1 MTITR
6 SQTGWQY
13 SPFTVGFDRALR
25 RLESLSEATPK
36 TSGSYPPYN
45 IVQIDDDN
53 YIVELAVAG
62 FTEQDLSI
70 ELKEQVL
77 TVTASVEK
85 NEETKY
91 VHRGIGMRNFERAFT
106 LADTIEV
113 VDANLSDGM
122 LRIELR
128 NVIPE
133 HKKPRRIAIGER
145 KQLLTE

>member
-6 SQTGWQY
+6 SPFPSY

-25 RLESLSEATPK
+25 RLDSLSESKAP
-36 TSGSYPPYN
+36 SYPPYN
-45 IVQIDDDN
+45 IVKVDDDN

-85 NEETKY
+85 KDEADY
-91 VHRGIGMRNFERAFT
+91 VHRGIAKRSFERAFT

-113 VDANLSDGM
+113 VEANLVDGM

-133 HKKPRRIAIGER
+133 HKKARKIAIGER

>member
-1 MTITR
+1 MTIT
-6 SQTGWQY
+6 SPFPY

-25 RLESLSEATPK
+25 RLDSLTETKAP
-36 TSGSYPPYN
+36 SYPPYN
-45 IVQIDDDN
+45 IVRVDDDN

-62 FTEQDLSI
+62 FSEQDLSI

-77 TVTASVEK
+77 TVTASAEK
-85 NEETKY
+85 KDETDY
-91 VHRGIGMRNFERAFT
+91 VHRGIAMRNFERAFT

-113 VDANLSDGM
+113 VDANLVDGM

-133 HKKPRRIAIGER
+133 HKKARQIAIGGS
-145 KQLLTE
+145 KQFLTE